1 MRSGRRE
8 PELVGGRGRLGR
20 MSGRDD
26 VWQTIEQF
34 TDTFRRRDDHHQRR
48 AVVACDH
55 RHLRDEELALCQA
68 LEGERAERDR
78 YRLSVLVVTG
88 LGRRLGRSGVTKGR
102 DRREIS
108 NGKPEAGRVRQAAR
122 KA

>member
-55 RHLRDEELALCQA
+55 RHLRTRSSPCARRSKA
-68 LEGERAERDR
+68 SARAR
-78 YRLSVLVVTG
+78 
-88 LGRRLGRSGVTKGR
+88 
-102 DRREIS
+102 
-108 NGKPEAGRVRQAAR
+108 
-122 KA
+122 